1 MTSLNVIKDEA
12 GQSFI
17 PASQRPDGTWRKPIR
32 VRDGYVPQEEQPVY
46 VSKGKQFAQQRSQCP
61 VGMSESDVQKFKA
74 SSNSSSN
81 TGGGM
86 TVGYFEVG
94 NYEPTPTI
102 PGLNFIESSEVDKP
116 KSKSKKSKSKSKSE
130 SNDGNS
136 TTGNQAAGNSTA
148 ATAPSSASTAS
159 SNQQTDPTKRLRNL
173 KKRLKEIESLEE
185 RIASGELKAPEK
197 EQLEKI
203 QRKDEVLDEI
213 DELEELVGRLTV

>member
-1 MTSLNVIKDEA
+1 MSSLNVIKDEA
-12 GQSFI
+12 GQTFI
-17 PASQRPDGTWRKPIR
+17 PSSQRPDGTWRKPIR

-61 VGMSESDVQKFKA
+61 VGMSVSDVQKFKA

-81 TGGGM
+81 AGGGM

-94 NYEPTPTI
+94 NYEQTPTI
-102 PGLNFIESSEVDKP
+102 PGLNFIATSEVDKP

-136 TTGNQAAGNSTA
+136 TTGNQAVGNSA
-148 ATAPSSASTAS
+148 ATTVHSASTAS

-173 KKRLKEIESLEE
+173 KKRLKEIEALEQ
-185 RIASGELKAPEK
+185 RIASGELTSPEK

-203 QRKDEVLDEI
+203 QRKDEVLDDI

>member
-1 MTSLNVIKDEA
+1 MTSLNVVKDET

-17 PASQRPDGTWRKPIR
+17 PSSQRPDGTWRKPIR

-46 VSKGKQFAQQRSQCP
+46 VSKGKQFAQQRSHCP
-61 VGMSESDVQKFKA
+61 VGMTDSDVQMFKA

-81 TGGGM
+81 AGGM

-102 PGLNFIESSEVDKP
+102 PGLNFIATSEEDKP

-130 SNDGNS
+130 SNDGKS
-136 TTGNQAAGNSTA
+136 TTGNLAAGNSV
-148 ATAPSSASTAS
+148 ATNAPSASTAP
-159 SNQQTDPTKRLRNL
+159 SNPQTDPTKRLRNL
-173 KKRLKEIESLEE
+173 KKRLKEIEALEQ
-185 RIASGELKAPEK
+185 RIASGELNSPEK